1 MSKTKVQEQELF
13 TADPEERS
21 TPKPRA
27 RRTRK
32 IEITEPQSKG
42 AVVPLPPP
50 APTNMLQIIAQA
62 AANPAVDTGK
72 MRELLQMQ
80 KEIIAEE
87 ARIAFTRA
95 FIEMAPKLPTI
106 DKDGLIDEGTTKTG
120 RQGKKVPYSTFE
132 NMMLIVKPI
141 LHTHGFVFWTEPDIG
156 NDAAPLVMRGHLD
169 HIDGHGK
176 TCALPLQLETQ
187 QKNNLQGV
195 GSSLSY
201 GRRYA
206 LINLCNII
214 SYAATDRDTNGSKP
228 KDKNVSEAPTTIN
241 GLQAKEL
248 LKSINESGIKLDR
261 FFKHYEIKAPH
272 ELPSASFDEAL
283 KSLANYKR
291 EREAR
296 KAKEKVADNG

>member
-32 IEITEPQSKG
+32 LKTIEPQSKG

-80 KEIIAEE
+80 KEIREEE
-87 ARIAFTRA
+87 ARIAFTEAKVAMALELPIIDRDGCIK
-95 FIEMAPKLPTI
+95 IEKHGKLIQET
-106 DKDGLIDEGTTKTG
+106 
-120 RQGKKVPYSTFE
+120 PYSTFE
-132 NMMLIVKPI
+132 NMMEVVRPI
-141 LHTHGFVFWTEPDIG
+141 LTKHGFDFYAEPDEG
-156 NDAAPLVMRGHLD
+156 NEQAPIVMRGHLN
-169 HIDGHGK
+169 HVGGHGV
-176 TCALPLQLETQ
+176 TCAIPLPFETSGS
-187 QKNNLQGV
+187 KNNVQGI
-195 GSSLSY
+195 GSSLQY
-201 GRRYA
+201 GRRYC
-206 LINLCNII
+206 LISLCSII
-214 SYAATDRDTNGSKP
+214 SRRPGDSDTDGNAPVEPKQTIDGS
-228 KDKNVSEAPTTIN
+228 
-241 GLQAKEL
+241 QAKAL
-248 LKSINESGIKLDR
+248 LKAINDSGIKLDR
-261 FFKHYEIKAPH
+261 FLKHYEIKAPH

-296 KAKEKVADNG
+296 EAKEKVADNG